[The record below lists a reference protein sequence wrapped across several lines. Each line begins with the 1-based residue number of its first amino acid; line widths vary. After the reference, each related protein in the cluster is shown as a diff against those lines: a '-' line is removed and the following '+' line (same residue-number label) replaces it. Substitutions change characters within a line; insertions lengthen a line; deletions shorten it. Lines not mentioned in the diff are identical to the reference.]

1 MKRWILLLLAIT
13 ASGPLPD
20 GRGSETGTEPRA
32 LASGRRSIG
41 DGLGMQDAPL
51 PVFTDVTKAA
61 GIQFKHSYG
70 DHHLDNI
77 VEGTGSGA
85 CFFDY
90 NNDGFQDLYFVTGT
104 WTRAVSDHE
113 GRDLRGKLSNRLYRN
128 NRDGTFTDVTE
139 QAGVGGKGVFSS
151 GCSAADYDNDGYVDL
166 YVLNYGP
173 NILYHNN
180 GDGTFTDV
188 TSRSGLDDPR
198 WSLHAVWF
206 DYNGDGYLD
215 VYVANYL
222 KYDDGKFRDFY
233 PAAGYPGPL
242 SYSGEPDALYRN
254 HGDGTFTDVTKEA
267 GLYQPDGRAMSVTAA
282 DFNNDGHLDLF
293 VTNDAME
300 NHFFLATGKGTFV
313 EKGLASGVAYGENGQ
328 GVANMGPVVGDV
340 NRDGLLDVFIPNL
353 NYCILFQQGPR
364 GFQDRTHQTGLSVP
378 LAQYAGWGAVMF
390 DYDNDGWLDIFVV
403 HGDAHHEYVQEDTL
417 MRNRGDGTYQDVS
430 AGSGPYFQQ
439 KYVGRGATWA
449 DYDNDGD
456 LDLVV
461 VNLND
466 YAKLLRNDGGNRN
479 HWLAVEAK
487 LKFPTGAR
495 DAIGARVTV
504 TTGSLRQSEDLAPMR
519 GYLSQG
525 DPRLY
530 FGLGQAEHADAV
542 EIRWPDGAVEKSEQ
556 VKANQWLKLVH
567 AAKATPVK
575 R

>member
-1 MKRWILLLLAIT
+1 MRA
-13 ASGPLPD
+13 G
-20 GRGSETGTEPRA
+20 A
-32 LASGRRSIG
+32 LALLVLLPV
-41 DGLGMQDAPL
+41 LGQQPL
-51 PVFTDVTKAA
+51 PVFTEVSKAA

-77 VEGTGSGA
+77 VEGTGAGA

-90 NNDGFQDLYFVTGT
+90 DNDGWLDLYFVTGT
-104 WTRAVSDHE
+104 WTRNLSDNQ

-128 NRDGTFTDVTE
+128 NHDSTFTDVTGR
-139 QAGVGGKGVFSS
+139 AGVGGKGIFSS
-151 GCSAADYDNDGYVDL
+151 GCAAADYDNDGDVDL
-166 YVLNYGP
+166 HVLNYGP
-173 NILYHNN
+173 DILYRNN

-188 TSRSGLDDPR
+188 SKEAGLADPR
-198 WSLHAVWF
+198 WGLHAVWF
-206 DYNGDGYLD
+206 DYNGDGWLD

-222 KYDDGKFRDFY
+222 RYDDGKFRDFY

-242 SYSGEPDALYRN
+242 SYNGEPDALYRN
-254 HGDGTFTDVTKEA
+254 NGDGTFTDVTKEA

-282 DFNNDGHLDLF
+282 DFNNDGRLDIF
-293 VTNDAME
+293 VANDAME
-300 NHFFLATGKGTFV
+300 NHFFLGAGRDSFT
-313 EKGLASGVAYGENGQ
+313 EKALESGVAFGENGQ
-328 GVANMGPVVGDV
+328 GVANMGPVTGDV

-403 HGDAHHEYVQEDTL
+403 HGNAHHEYVQEDTL
-417 MRNRGDGTYQDVS
+417 MRNKGDGTYEDVS
-430 AGSGPYFQQ
+430 GRSGPYFHE
-439 KYVGRGATWA
+439 KYVGRGAAWA

-456 LDLVV
+456 IDLLV

-479 HWLAVEAK
+479 RWLAVEAK
-487 LKFPTGAR
+487 LKFPTGTR

-504 TTGSLRQSEDLAPMR
+504 TAAGVRQIEDLVPMR

-525 DPRLY
+525 DHRLY
-530 FGLGQAEHADAV
+530 FGLAQAEYADRV
-542 EIRWPDGAVEKSEQ
+542 EIRWPDGAIEKHEK
-556 VKANQWLKLVH
+556 VKANQLLKLERE
-567 AAKATPVK
+567 AKAAPVK